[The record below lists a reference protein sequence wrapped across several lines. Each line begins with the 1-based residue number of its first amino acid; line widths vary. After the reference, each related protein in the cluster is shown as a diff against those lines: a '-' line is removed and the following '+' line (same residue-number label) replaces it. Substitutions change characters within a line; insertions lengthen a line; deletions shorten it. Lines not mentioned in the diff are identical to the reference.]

1 MPMDVMQHINELL
14 EEAKKYNERRLI
26 ALSGDRATSYTIVKN
41 FLNARKEKIA
51 YLAYMQEELPN
62 VDSFHIKDCD
72 KLLGTTYDFL
82 VLDIYHSFQP
92 ADLGKLYGIVRGGG
106 LIFLITPAI
115 EKWKN
120 MLNRYHYHILTP
132 PYKEKDVRRNFIKWF
147 VKKLWEHDGIAII
160 ENGEIIKKGNFLSKK
175 MERKKIELPDE
186 IKFSRIAYEIA
197 TTQEQVDFL
206 KIAERLIDKNF
217 SIVLKANRGR
227 GKSSIIGVSLAALI
241 DKIDKKMKIIVI
253 APDRKNVDEIFKFL
267 FYTMDRLGIKYE
279 NKWGVISTK
288 NAVIKY
294 MEPFDA
300 YNEKA
305 DLIVVD
311 EAASIAPHILLKYL
325 ENAPKLIY
333 SSTIH
338 GYEGAGRSFSIRF
351 LKRLKE
357 MKANF
362 VEFEMEEPIRYSMYD
377 PIEKWVFDALL
388 LDAEPAEIEKV
399 EVSKLQYQKL
409 DMDKVIENEGKI
421 RQFFGILIMAHY
433 KNNPN
438 DFAIL
443 CDAPNQMA
451 RALSYDDKIVCSM
464 QIAIEGGLGKKDCH
478 ETYFKSV
485 MIPGNIIPQ
494 VLIRHY
500 RKERYGKYR
509 GFRIVRI
516 ATHPKFFDHGIG
528 SAALK
533 KLEMEA
539 LQSGMDYIGVSF
551 GATIP
556 LLKFW
561 MKNGFVPIHITPT
574 VNKVSGENSLVMIKP
589 LNKKFEEELEK
600 VRREFTKRFMFWLIE
615 PLRDF
620 NSNLSLMILDSFG
633 GYDEKL
639 KMEEND
645 IKRIFAYL
653 WDGLTY
659 KTVKDSLFK
668 LAYNFFMLKSKER
681 NILTRREKL
690 LLLMK
695 NLQCKSWD
703 RVASIAKCEKCEE
716 EMKKAIEKLM
726 LHYYGEKNEVA
737 EFQKEIQGNA

>member
-1 MPMDVMQHINELL
+1 MEALQHINELL
-14 EEAKKYNERRLI
+14 KEAKEYNERRLI
-26 ALSGDRATSYTIVKN
+26 VVAGERERSYEIV
-41 FLNARKEKIA
+41 RKFIEENEGKYV
-51 YLAYMQEELPN
+51 YLAYKQEELP
-62 VDSFHIKDCD
+62 VESYHIKDCD

-82 VLDIYHSFQP
+82 ILDIYHSFQP

-106 LIFLITPAI
+106 LIFLITPPI
-115 EKWKN
+115 EKWKS

-132 PYKEKDVRRNFIKWF
+132 PYKEADIRRNFIKWF
-147 VKKLWEHDGIAII
+147 VKKLWQHDGIAII
-160 ENGEIIKKGNFLSKK
+160 EDGEIIKKGNFESRK
-175 MERKKIELPDE
+175 MERKGIKIPEK
-186 IKFSRIAYEIA
+186 IKFNRVAYETAI
-197 TTQEQVDFL
+197 TQEQVEFL
-206 KIAERLIDKNF
+206 KIAENF
-217 SIVLKANRGR
+217 LDDNISIVLKANRGR
-227 GKSSIIGVSLAALI
+227 GKSSIIGIMLAALI
-241 DKIDKKMKIIVI
+241 EKIDKKMKILVI

-267 FYTMDRLGIKYE
+267 LHVLDKLEIKHE
-279 NKWGVISTK
+279 NKGGVIIAK
-288 NAVIKY
+288 NAIIKY

-305 DLIVVD
+305 DFIIVD

-325 ENAPKLIY
+325 ENAPKLVY

-338 GYEGAGRSFSIRF
+338 GYEGAGRSFTIRF
-351 LKRLKE
+351 LKRLQE

-362 VEFEMEEPIRYSMYD
+362 IEFEMEEPIRYSLYD

-388 LDAEPAEIEKV
+388 LDAEPAELKEIKIG
-399 EVSKLQYQKL
+399 KLEYEKL
-409 DMDKVIENEGKI
+409 DMDEVIENEEKI

-443 CDAPNQMA
+443 CDAPNQIA
-451 RALSYDDKIVCSM
+451 RALSYEGKIVCSM
-464 QIAIEGGLGKKDCH
+464 QIAIEGGLGRKDCH

-494 VLIRHY
+494 ALIRHY
-500 RKERYGKYR
+500 RKEKYGKYR
-509 GFRIVRI
+509 GLRIVRI
-516 ATHPKFFDHGIG
+516 ATHPDFFRHGIG
-528 SAALK
+528 SHALK
-533 KLEMEA
+533 MVEIEA
-539 LQSGMDYIGVSF
+539 IQFGMDYVGVSF

-561 MKNGFVPIHITPT
+561 MRNGFVPIHITPT
-574 VNKVSGENSLVMIKP
+574 VNKVSGENSIVMIKP
-589 LNKKFEEELEK
+589 LNKKFEKELGRIRK
-600 VRREFTKRFMFWLIE
+600 EFTKRFMLWLIE

-620 NSNLSLMILDSFG
+620 NSNLSLMILESFG
-633 GYDEKL
+633 GSEEKL
-639 KMEEND
+639 KMEESD

-659 KTVKDSLFK
+659 KTVKDALFK
-668 LAYNFFMLKSKER
+668 LTYNFFMLKEKER
-681 NILTRREKL
+681 RILSRREKL

-703 RVASIAKCEKCEE
+703 RVAAIGKCERCEE
-716 EMKKAIEKLM
+716 EMKEAIEKLI
-726 LHYYGEKNEVA
+726 LHYYGERDEVA